1 MGVVTKIYDSNVQ
14 MSDVIYL
21 NLYNHHLSY
30 ITNFDKYAPKFEC
43 SKCYKFF
50 SREWNLK
57 RHMGNCF
64 ERTKLTFPGGFLQN

>member
-1 MGVVTKIYDSNVQ
+1 MGVVTKIYDSNAQ

-30 ITNFDKYAPKFEC
+30 VTNFDKYAPKFEC

-57 RHMGNCF
+57 
-64 ERTKLTFPGGFLQN
+64 